1 MLPWAESLTDVANAP
16 AMLSFIAAR
25 LEIAI
30 YHLEKSPRILQAH
43 GPCPW
48 WGAML
53 LAQRSR
59 VLVFSVEF
67 KGQFVA
73 LYGKGR
79 VIFPRKGTSRPVTSI
94 TIDGS
99 VCANFASKVLV
110 VILSLLD
117 NRKADSK

>member
-1 MLPWAESLTDVANAP
+1 
-16 AMLSFIAAR
+16 
-25 LEIAI
+25 
-30 YHLEKSPRILQAH
+30 
-43 GPCPW
+43 
-48 WGAML
+48 ML

-59 VLVFSVEF
+59 VLVFSVEL
-67 KGQFVA
+67 KSQFVA

-79 VIFPRKGTSRPVTSI
+79 AIFPRKGTSPPITTI